1 MALTAQVPRHRHARR
16 PGGRERQRRAAQRQA
31 LRDPARL
38 RVLHGGLLDD
48 RHRRDPPH
56 DFEAHPSAQAHY

>member
-48 RHRRDPPH
+48 RHRRDQKTKKI
-56 DFEAHPSAQAHY
+56 A